1 LKRAQT
7 QIKNYPISILKHMI
21 FALWAI
27 VTIFPVLFM
36 LINSLKDKQ
45 EYMVNKFWIPANFT
59 LVNLKNIIFMQ
70 NFGRWYL
77 NSLIITIASVAVS
90 LILAIFAAY
99 GLTRHDFKLKRLLTN
114 FLISLMVVPPVVMII
129 PLFILM
135 VKVRLI
141 NTYYSVIIIYSGL
154 ILPFSIYL
162 LMGFFKT
169 IPHSIIESA
178 YVDGA
183 SSMRILRSI
192 IIPMSLPSIG
202 TLVVVNAI
210 WVWNELLIALVFMQK
225 ENMRTIIGGL
235 SQFVTKYQLE
245 VPLLMMGLTIATIPI
260 MLLYFF
266 TQQFFVKGLTAGALK
281 E

>member
-1 LKRAQT
+1 MARRT
-7 QIKNYPISILKHMI
+7 HIKNLPFSLLKQLI
-21 FALWAI
+21 FIFGSMA
-27 VTIFPVLFM
+27 TIFPILFM
-36 LINSLKDKQ
+36 IINSLKSKQ
-45 EYMVNKFWIPANFT
+45 EYLTNKFWIPSQIT
-59 LVNLKNIIFMQ
+59 WENLKGIIFME
-70 NFGRWYL
+70 NYGRWFL
-77 NSLIITIASVAVS
+77 NSLIITFFSVVIS
-90 LILAIFAAY
+90 LILAVLTAY
-99 GLTRHDFKLKRLLTN
+99 GLTRHEFRFKRALTN
-114 FLISLMVVPPVVMII
+114 FIISLMVVPPVVMII

-135 VKVRLI
+135 VKVNLI

-169 IPHSIIESA
+169 IPNSLIESA

-183 SSMRILRSI
+183 NSFRILRSI
-192 IIPMSLPSIG
+192 IVPLSLPAIG
-202 TLVVVNAI
+202 TLAVVNAI

-260 MLLYFF
+260 IVLYFF
-266 TQQFFVKGLTAGALK
+266 TQQFFVRGLTSGALK